1 MEQVSLRAHTG
12 RATGSRESRRL
23 RRSGAVPAVVYGR
36 EVDPISVAVDARELH
51 YALHTELG
59 TNAVINLQL
68 DGGEEILT
76 LARVVERHPFRNEYR
91 HIDFVKV
98 SLTETVT
105 TEVGIHFEGEPIGAI
120 EGGVFSPRRTSV
132 QIEALVT
139 QIPGYI
145 ELDVSGVEIGGSL
158 RIEDLPVIEGV
169 TYLEDLD
176 AVVMSV
182 TLPAAEIEEPEEEV
196 LEGEEAEAAAAE
208 EAAEGSDDEA
218 GEQADDGD
226 DSD

>member
-12 RATGSRESRRL
+12 RATGSRQSRRL
-23 RRSGAVPAVVYGR
+23 RRSGAVPAIVYGR

-51 YALHTELG
+51 NALHTELG
-59 TNAVINLQL
+59 TNAVINLLL

-76 LARVVERHPFRNEYR
+76 LARVVDRHPFRNEYR

-105 TEVGIHFEGEPIGAI
+105 TEVGIHFEGEPIGVI

-139 QIPGYI
+139 QIPGFI
-145 ELDVSGVEIGGSL
+145 ELDVSGVEVGSSL
-158 RIEDLPVIEGV
+158 RIEDLPVMEGV

-182 TLPAAEIEEPEEEV
+182 TLPALEIEEPVEEP
-196 LEGEEAEAAAAE
+196 LEGEEAAAV
-208 EAAEGSDDEA
+208 AEGDEEGEASDAED
-218 GEQADDGD
+218 QADGDGD
-226 DSD
+226 SD